1 MQTPMAVKVRTPNT
15 TFVQRDVHATREML
29 RFFSDT
35 FSACGI
41 PFWLEAGTALAAYR
55 DGAIFPWEHD
65 VDVATWMDH
74 QEGIRRAIDVFRAH
88 GWSVRVQKGFPYLD
102 NIVQI
107 TVPTGPD
114 GHEPFPNHF
123 DLYVYR
129 RVGDEALM
137 RWIHQPTGFASVI
150 QKKLIWYAKAFALPR
165 KRKAEWFRRIPLF
178 VRLFVFRTVLLAL
191 VRTGRCRYHA
201 HPKRFFE
208 ELKTIS
214 FYGVPFYI
222 PKDTE
227 AFLARRYGPGWNQAD
242 PEFNA
247 SGKWRSSL
255 ARPERALR
263 LLPMPEI
270 DLSWQSENA
279 SRFEQGMAL
288 VQHAVRCA
296 HPSAFMY
303 SVVRVEGDRLVVG
316 EHSYDV
322 SNGIR
327 LLSFGKAGSSMAEA
341 FVRRIGVEHIRDG
354 VVIAPSTD
362 GSDLLRVPRVTMM
375 QSTHPFV
382 SEQSV
387 EAGARALA
395 FADTCTANDV
405 VVCLVSGGGSA
416 LLASPVE
423 GVSMEEKTAFIRLC
437 MVHGI
442 AERELNIVRQGLSR
456 VKGGQLARRIA
467 PARIVNIILSDD
479 RSHRVEANA
488 SGPTVPHHVEQS
500 AQTILKKSGLW
511 LKTPPKIQRAL
522 SGAKPLSASDLSDV
536 DIHMQV
542 IRGREI
548 ALSAL
553 EEAAVRVGFESVHV
567 CPTFFHEMTHGGVD
581 EVASVLGR
589 EIRAFAQKA
598 KRGRHAFL
606 AHGEVMI
613 RVASEGMGGRCQ
625 HLAATMIDELK
636 TMPHFTFI
644 AFASDGCD
652 FVHGVHG
659 AWISDETVG
668 RLRTLG
674 IDHRDALARTATHDL
689 HNALGTLLLGDYTGT
704 NVNDLYL
711 CIIDR

>member
-1 MQTPMAVKVRTPNT
+1 MREQTQSYGPVDTAVIAKHLRVFSRILTEAKV
-15 TFVQRDVHATREML
+15 
-29 RFFSDT
+29 
-35 FSACGI
+35 

-74 QEGIRRAIDVFRAH
+74 QEEIRVAIDLFRAH

-102 NIVQI
+102 NIVQM
-107 TVPTGPD
+107 TVPTGSD
-114 GHEPFPNHF
+114 GRELFPNQF

-137 RWIHQPTGFASVI
+137 RWIHQPTGFASGI
-150 QKKLIWYAKAFALPR
+150 QKKLIWYAKAFAMAR
-165 KRKAEWFRRIPLF
+165 GQKARFAGRIPSAL
-178 VRLFVFRTVLLAL
+178 RLFVFRTVLWTL
-191 VRTGRCRYHA
+191 VLTGRCRYHA

-214 FYGVPFYI
+214 FYGVPFRI

-263 LLPMPEI
+263 LLPAPNI
-270 DLSWQSENA
+270 DPSWQSESA
-279 SRFEQGMAL
+279 SRFEQAMTL
-288 VQHAVRCA
+288 VQHAVRSA
-296 HPSAFMY
+296 HPSAFMQDA
-303 SVVRVEGDRLVVG
+303 VRVEGDRLVVG
-316 EHSYDV
+316 ERSYEL
-322 SNGIR
+322 SNGLR

-341 FVRRIGVEHIRDG
+341 FVRRVGAEHIRDG
-354 VVIAPSTD
+354 VVVAPSTD
-362 GSDLLRVPRVTMM
+362 GSDLLRVSGITMM

-382 SEQSV
+382 SERSV
-387 EAGARALA
+387 EAGARVLA
-395 FADTCTANDV
+395 FADTCTAHDV

-423 GVSMEEKTAFIRLC
+423 GVNVEEKTAFIRLG
-437 MVHGI
+437 MAHGI
-442 AERELNIVRQGLSR
+442 AERELNVVRQGLSR
-456 VKGGQLARRIA
+456 VKGGQLARRLA
-467 PARIVNIILSDD
+467 PARIVNIILSDE
-479 RSHRVEANA
+479 RAHRVEANA
-488 SGPTVPHHVEQS
+488 SGPTVPHRVEQS
-500 AQTILKKSGLW
+500 AQTILEKSGLW
-511 LKTPPKIQRAL
+511 LQTPPNIRRAL

-536 DIHMQV
+536 DIHTQV

-548 ALSAL
+548 ALAAL
-553 EEAAVRVGFESVHV
+553 ESAVVREGFKSVHV

-581 EVASVLGR
+581 EVASILGR
-589 EIRAFAQKA
+589 EIRAFAQTV

-613 RVASEGMGGRCQ
+613 RADAGGRGGRCQ
-625 HLAATMIDELK
+625 HLSAAMIDELK
-636 TMPHFTFI
+636 TMPNFTFMV
-644 AFASDGCD
+644 FATDGCD
-652 FVHGVHG
+652 FMHGVHG

-668 RLRTLG
+668 RLRALG
-674 IDHRDALARTATHDL
+674 IDHHDALARTATHDL
-689 HNALGTLLLGDYTGT
+689 HKALGTLLLGDYTGT